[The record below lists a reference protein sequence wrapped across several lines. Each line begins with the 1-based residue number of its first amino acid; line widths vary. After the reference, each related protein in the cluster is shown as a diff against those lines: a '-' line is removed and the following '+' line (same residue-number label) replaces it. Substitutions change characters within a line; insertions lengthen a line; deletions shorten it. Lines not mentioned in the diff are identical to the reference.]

1 MLKKKYFFILFF
13 IISCST
19 IKLTEKSDKQYN
31 TSNNNKLSII
41 KCNIFKELENNKNAK
56 IKFKDKH
63 LNIFVNEDEE
73 WVSDISKKDW
83 MIENNEIKDNIKTDF
98 RKKKKVI
105 NFILEKFYTKD
116 KIKLESKDEL
126 EINLQTK
133 SLFFNKIYYN
143 FNEEIFFESTLYGKC
158 NFQIN

>member
-19 IKLTEKSDKQYN
+19 INLTEKSDKQYN
-31 TSNNNKLSII
+31 TPNDNKLSFI
-41 KCNIFKELENNKNAK
+41 KCNIFKELENNKSAK
-56 IKFKDKH
+56 IKFKGKY

-73 WVSDISKKDW
+73 WVNDISKKGW
-83 MIENNEIKDNIKTDF
+83 MRENNEIKDNIKTEF

-105 NFILEKFYTKD
+105 NFILEKFYTKE
-116 KIKLESKDEL
+116 KKKLESKDVL

-133 SLFFNKIYYN
+133 LLFFNKIYYN
-143 FNEEIFFESTLYGKC
+143 FNQEIFFESTLYGKC
-158 NFQIN
+158 NF

>member
-19 IKLTEKSDKQYN
+19 ISLTEKSNKQYN
-31 TSNNNKLSII
+31 TPNDNKLSFI

-56 IKFKDKH
+56 IKFKGKRLD
-63 LNIFVNEDEE
+63 IFVNENEE
-73 WVSDISKKDW
+73 WVGDISKKDW
-83 MIENNEIKDNIKTDF
+83 MIKNNGIKDNIKTNF

-116 KIKLESKDEL
+116 KKYLESKDEL
-126 EINLQTK
+126 EINLLTK
-133 SLFFNKIYYN
+133 SLFFNKLYYN
-143 FNEEIFFESTLYGKC
+143 FNQEIFFESTLYGKC
-158 NFQIN
+158 NF

>member
-19 IKLTEKSDKQYN
+19 INLTEKSDKQYN
-31 TSNNNKLSII
+31 TSNNSKLSFI

-56 IKFKDKH
+56 IKFKGKH

-83 MIENNEIKDNIKTDF
+83 MIKNNRIKDNIKTNF

-116 KIKLESKDEL
+116 KKYLESKDEL
-126 EINLQTK
+126 EINLLTK
-133 SLFFNKIYYN
+133 SLFFNKLYYN
-143 FNEEIFFESTLYGKC
+143 FNQEIFFESTLYGKC
-158 NFQIN
+158 NF

>member
-56 IKFKDKH
+56 IKFKGKH
-63 LNIFVNEDEE
+63 LNI
-73 WVSDISKKDW
+73 
-83 MIENNEIKDNIKTDF
+83 
-98 RKKKKVI
+98 
-105 NFILEKFYTKD
+105 L
-116 KIKLESKDEL
+116 
-126 EINLQTK
+126 
-133 SLFFNKIYYN
+133 
-143 FNEEIFFESTLYGKC
+143 
-158 NFQIN
+158 

>member
-19 IKLTEKSDKQYN
+19 IKLIEKSDKQYN
-31 TSNNNKLSII
+31 TANNNKLSFI
-41 KCNIFKELENNKNAK
+41 KCNIFKELENNKSAK
-56 IKFKDKH
+56 IKFKGKY
-63 LNIFVNEDEE
+63 LKIFVNEDEE

-83 MIENNEIKDNIKTDF
+83 MIKNNGIKDNIKTNF

-116 KIKLESKDEL
+116 KKYLESKDEL
-126 EINLQTK
+126 EINLLTK
-133 SLFFNKIYYN
+133 SLFFNKLYYN
-143 FNEEIFFESTLYGKC
+143 FNQEIFFESTLYGKC
-158 NFQIN
+158 NF